1 MEWNAHLGT
10 NQRVP
15 VGIGVDG
22 QKRFWYNTHMKTTT
36 TQESKT
42 MDIFEATARNL
53 MSQHDITTRKA
64 LVSAMRELGY
74 ARFAADRTADKIFGK
89 PEPMQWKHYD

>member
-1 MEWNAHLGT
+1 
-10 NQRVP
+10 
-15 VGIGVDG
+15 VGLTYADNISIMGD
-22 QKRFWYNTHMKTTT
+22 MKTTT

-42 MDIFEATARNL
+42 MDIFEATARYI
-53 MSQHDITTRKA
+53 MKQHSITTRKA

-74 ARFAADRTADKIFGK
+74 ARHAADRTADKIFGK